1 MDPPMGSVR
10 WDTFFPSQEPSI
22 SFHSSLVEPPI
33 WRQYLC
39 SIGSGWTNSFEKYS
53 SNCIISLGRGENNKY
68 VKPPSRLK
76 PPVIKQVDYHHLN
89 LLKIGRCLNSSPRP
103 KTWFHAA
110 AAKKRETVFGS
121 TSVFG
126 ILTLGVWK
134 KRTTKT
140 NKSKQPNK
148 QTNPNNQTNKQTN
161 KQN

>member
-1 MDPPMGSVR
+1 MGYL
-10 WDTFFPSQEPSI
+10 FPLPGAINFIPFLPGWAAHLKTI
-22 SFHSSLVEPPI
+22 SLFNWKWLNQLI
-33 WRQYLC
+33 R
-39 SIGSGWTNSFEKYS
+39 KYS
-53 SNCIISLGRGENNKY
+53 SNWIISLGRGENNKY

-140 NKSKQPNK
+140 NKSKQTNK
-148 QTNPNNQTNKQTN
+148 HIQTIKQTNKQTSKLTN
-161 KQN
+161 